1 MSEVYHVL
9 YYLSLFFCLF
19 CRIIS
24 LTADRL
30 CVIVTTVETKR
41 GALMKS
47 FLLLISVIFLSWT
60 GLGVDWKYDTD
71 GRTGMFLPVEVCT
84 AVNEAAVEPW
94 EASFL
99 GVLSAETEM
108 GFFDARAKTD
118 TSASGFSLSFMD
130 VPMCLILR

>member
-1 MSEVYHVL
+1 
-9 YYLSLFFCLF
+9 
-19 CRIIS
+19 
-24 LTADRL
+24 
-30 CVIVTTVETKR
+30 
-41 GALMKS
+41 MKS

-71 GRTGMFLPVEVCT
+71 GRKGMFLPVEVCT

-94 EASFL
+94 EASLL
-99 GVLSAETEM
+99 GVLSAETET